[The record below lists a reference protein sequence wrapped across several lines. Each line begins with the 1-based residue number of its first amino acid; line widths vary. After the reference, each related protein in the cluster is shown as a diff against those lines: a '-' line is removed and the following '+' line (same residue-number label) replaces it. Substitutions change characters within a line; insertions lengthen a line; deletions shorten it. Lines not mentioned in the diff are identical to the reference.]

1 MERMATWQIA
11 LRRLEMPVPRF
22 LLLFVLPSALAGL
35 ITAIILIWLTGGL
48 SEGGL
53 FAGFTG
59 VFLVILLPALTG
71 GAAIYFPVLEV
82 NRSAIKIEK
91 EMHMFITRMG
101 ILSLGEV
108 GADTIFDILRQM
120 KDYGE
125 LAQEVKRIET
135 LVDKW
140 HTSLP
145 EAARI
150 VAQQSP
156 SPLWT
161 DFLDRMAFSIEA
173 GQPIDAFMRAEQET
187 VAEQYNTLYDT
198 RLESVDTLKEIYVSL
213 VSAGLFGLVV
223 AGIHLV
229 LFEIGNGSSATPIEL
244 ATRIRWLLLAGFLFV
259 VIQLGALFA
268 FRATIP
274 DDQTF
279 ARDEFDTPFRL
290 LFRQTWLGASI
301 VSIFL
306 LILTMY
312 VIVAYWEGLTTTWD
326 KYGLILLAIPFTP
339 LLIPSMLVHR
349 EEKKV
354 LRRDEAYPDFIRALG
369 GTAQARSAEPSATI
383 RALRGIDFGMLDESI
398 DRLEK
403 RLSTRIDSERAWDYF
418 AADANSAVISRY
430 NRIYIEGSQSSGE
443 PAETADMVSRSVTNL
458 LSLRRRRSLSASTM
472 WGVAFG
478 LLISSVV
485 SLNVTISIVLQ
496 LGETIA
502 GVASSIAETTDIGS
516 ISDSA
521 GDFVLPVMEDP
532 TAVEDNIL
540 MFKIIASILILV
552 QVLAVSLI
560 ATRLRGGGFTS
571 AVGQMI
577 QLLWVAAIASLVSSF
592 ILDGAS
598 SMFST

>member
-1 MERMATWQIA
+1 MDRMATWQIA

-22 LLLFVLPSALAGL
+22 LIAFVLPAALAGL
-35 ITAIILIWLTGGL
+35 VSAILLIWLTGGFA
-48 SEGGL
+48 EGGL

-59 VFLVILLPALTG
+59 VFLIIMLPLLTG
-71 GAAIYFPVLEV
+71 GAAIYFPILEV

-161 DFLDRMAFSIEA
+161 DFLDSIAFSIEA

-198 RLESVDTLKEIYVSL
+198 RLEGVDTLKEIYVSL

-259 VIQLGALFA
+259 IIQVGALFA

-279 ARDEFDTPFRL
+279 ARDEFETPFRL
-290 LFRQTWLGASI
+290 LFRQTWLGAGLVSI
-301 VSIFL
+301 VLFIVT
-306 LILTMY
+306 IIV
-312 VIVAYWEGLTTTWD
+312 VIAYWESLTTTWD
-326 KYGLILLAIPFTP
+326 KYGLILLALPLTP
-339 LLIPSMLVHR
+339 LLIPSILVQR
-349 EEKKV
+349 EESKV

-418 AADANSAVISRY
+418 AADTNSAVISRY

-502 GVASSIAETTDIGS
+502 GVATSIAETTDIGS
-516 ISDSA
+516 ISDAA

-532 TAVEDNIL
+532 TAVADNIL

-577 QLLWVAAIASLVSSF
+577 QLLWVAALASLISSF

>member
-11 LRRLEMPVPRF
+11 LRRLEMPVSRF
-22 LLLFVLPSALAGL
+22 LLFFILPAALAGL
-35 ITAIILIWLTGGL
+35 FSALLMIWLTGGF

-59 VFLVILLPALTG
+59 FFLIILLPVLSG
-71 GAAIYFPVLEV
+71 GAAIYFPILEV
-82 NRSAIKIEK
+82 NRSAILIEK

-108 GADTIFDILRQM
+108 GADTIFDILKQM

-125 LAQEVKRIET
+125 LAQEVQRIET

-156 SPLWT
+156 SPLWS

-187 VAEQYNTLYDT
+187 VAEQYNTIYDT
-198 RLESVDTLKEIYVSL
+198 RLESVDTMKEIYVSL
-213 VSAGLFGLVV
+213 VSAGLFGLVI

-229 LFEIGNGSSATPIEL
+229 LFEIGTGGSETPIDV
-244 ATRIRWLLLAGFLFV
+244 ATRIRWLLLAGFMFV
-259 VIQLGALFA
+259 VIQVGALFA

-274 DDQTF
+274 EDQTF
-279 ARDEFDTPFRL
+279 ARDEFTTPFRL
-290 LFRQTWLGASI
+290 LFKQTWLGAGIIGVLLLVLTIII
-301 VSIFL
+301 VI
-306 LILTMY
+306 T
-312 VIVAYWEGLTTTWD
+312 YWEGLTVSWD
-326 KYGLILLAIPFTP
+326 KYGLIILAIPLTP
-339 LLIPSMLVHR
+339 LLIPSTLVQR
-349 EEKKV
+349 EEKNV
-354 LRRDEAYPDFIRALG
+354 LRRDEAYPDFVRALG

-383 RALRGIDFGMLDESI
+383 RALRGIDFGTLDQSI

-418 AADANSAVISRY
+418 AADTNSAVIARY

-443 PAETADMVSRSVTNL
+443 PAATADMVSKSVTNL

-502 GVASSIAETTDIGS
+502 GVATSIAESTDISS
-516 ISDSA
+516 ITDSS
-521 GDFVLPVMEDP
+521 GGFVLPVMEDP
-532 TAVEDNIL
+532 SAVADNIM

-552 QVLAVSLI
+552 QVLAVSMI

-571 AVGQMI
+571 AIGQTI
-577 QLLWVAAIASLVSSF
+577 QLLWVAALASLVSSI

-598 SMFST
+598 SMFTT

>member
-22 LLLFVLPSALAGL
+22 LFAFVLPAALAGL
-35 ITAIILIWLTGGL
+35 VSAILLIWLTGGFA
-48 SEGGL
+48 EGGL

-59 VFLVILLPALTG
+59 VFLIIMLPLLTG

-198 RLESVDTLKEIYVSL
+198 RLEGVDTLKEIYVSL

-259 VIQLGALFA
+259 IIQVGALFA

-279 ARDEFDTPFRL
+279 ARDEFETPFRL
-290 LFRQTWLGASI
+290 LFRQTWLGAGL
-301 VSIFL
+301 VSIALF
-306 LILTMY
+306 IVT
-312 VIVAYWEGLTTTWD
+312 VIVVIAYWESLTTTWD
-326 KYGLILLAIPFTP
+326 KYGLILLALPLTP
-339 LLIPSMLVHR
+339 LLIPSILVQR
-349 EEKKV
+349 EESKV

-418 AADANSAVISRY
+418 AADTNSAVISRY

-502 GVASSIAETTDIGS
+502 GVATSISETTDIGS
-516 ISDSA
+516 ISDAA

-532 TAVEDNIL
+532 TAVADNIL

-577 QLLWVAAIASLVSSF
+577 QLLWVAALASLISSF

>member
-1 MERMATWQIA
+1 MATWQIA

-22 LLLFVLPSALAGL
+22 LILFVLPSALAGL
-35 ITAIILIWLTGGL
+35 ITAILMIWLTGGF

-59 VFLVILLPALTG
+59 IFLIILLPLLTG
-71 GAAIYFPVLEV
+71 GAAIYFPILEV

-229 LFEIGNGSSATPIEL
+229 LFEIGNGGADTPIEV
-244 ATRIRWLLLAGFLFV
+244 ASRIRWLLLAGFVFV
-259 VIQLGALFA
+259 IIQIGALFA

-279 ARDEFDTPFRL
+279 ARDVFETPFRL
-290 LFRQTWLGASI
+290 LFRQTWLGAGI
-301 VSIFL
+301 VSILL
-306 LILTMY
+306 LIVTISV
-312 VIVAYWEGLTTTWD
+312 VIAFWEGLTMTWD
-326 KYGLILLAIPFTP
+326 KYGLILLAVPLTP
-339 LLIPSMLVHR
+339 LLVPSVLVQR
-349 EEKKV
+349 EERKV

-418 AADANSAVISRY
+418 AADTNSAVISRY

-502 GVASSIAETTDIGS
+502 GVATSIAETTDIGTL
-516 ISDSA
+516 SDAA

-532 TAVEDNIL
+532 SAVEQNIL
-540 MFKIIASILILV
+540 MFKIIASILILI

-560 ATRLRGGGFTS
+560 ATRLRGGGLTS
-571 AVGQMI
+571 ALGQMI
-577 QLLWVAAIASLVSSF
+577 QLLWVAALASLVSSF

>member
-1 MERMATWQIA
+1 MDRMATWQIA

-22 LLLFVLPSALAGL
+22 LIAFVLPAALAGL
-35 ITAIILIWLTGGL
+35 VSAILLIWLTGGFA
-48 SEGGL
+48 EGGL

-59 VFLVILLPALTG
+59 VFLIIMLPLLTG
-71 GAAIYFPVLEV
+71 GAAIYFPILEV

-198 RLESVDTLKEIYVSL
+198 RLEGVDTLKEIYVSL

-259 VIQLGALFA
+259 IIQVGALFA

-279 ARDEFDTPFRL
+279 ARDEFETPFRL
-290 LFRQTWLGASI
+290 LFRQTWLGAGLVSI
-301 VSIFL
+301 VLFIV
-306 LILTMY
+306 T
-312 VIVAYWEGLTTTWD
+312 VIVVIAYWESLTTTWD
-326 KYGLILLAIPFTP
+326 KYGLILLALPLTP
-339 LLIPSMLVHR
+339 LLIPSILVQR
-349 EEKKV
+349 EESKV

-418 AADANSAVISRY
+418 AADTNSAVISRY

-502 GVASSIAETTDIGS
+502 GVATSIAETTDIGS
-516 ISDSA
+516 ISDAA

-532 TAVEDNIL
+532 TAVADNIL

-577 QLLWVAAIASLVSSF
+577 QLLWVAALASLISSF